1 MQKKKKKKKILPTN
15 SVVKLTVE
23 EDVGLVPGI
32 LTLMKGVLKEPMKYL
47 WRIFFTKPVNAIP
60 HRCLKKPKYDFRICQ
75 KV

>member
-15 SVVKLTVE
+15 SVVNLTVE

-47 WRIFFTKPVNAIP
+47 
-60 HRCLKKPKYDFRICQ
+60 
-75 KV
+75 